1 MNDILIV
8 MVKELKEFWRARG
21 GMRSRLVSFL
31 PIFFV
36 FGVFWPLQGREA
48 WTSVP
53 FLPGM
58 LFMLLPLT
66 LAGSTAAD
74 SFAGERERHTLETLL
89 STRLSDRDI
98 YAGKVLATTLY
109 CTGLVWACAL
119 IALITLDLTRG
130 NEPIFWYA
138 GISWL
143 LIIVGT
149 LLLAVLMTAIGVLV
163 SLRAATVRAAAQTF
177 SLITLVVFVGVP
189 LLVQFLPASVQLA
202 LAQALTTSDMTL
214 VAILAGVVIAI
225 ADLVLLAL
233 GTARFQRTR
242 LILEE

>member
-8 MVKELKEFWRARG
+8 MIKELKEFWRARG
-21 GMRSRLVSFL
+21 GMRSRMASFL
-31 PIFFV
+31 PVFFI

-48 WTSVP
+48 WVSVP
-53 FLPGM
+53 FLPGL

-66 LAGSTAAD
+66 LAGGTAAD

-98 YAGKVLATTLY
+98 FAGKVLATTLY
-109 CTGLVWACAL
+109 CTGLVWTCAL
-119 IALITLDLTRG
+119 IALITLNATRG
-130 NEPIFWYA
+130 SGPLFWYA
-138 GISWL
+138 SISWL
-143 LIIVGT
+143 LITGGT
-149 LLLAVLMTAIGVLV
+149 LLLAVLMTALGVLV

-177 SLITLVVFVGVP
+177 SLITLAVFVGVP
-189 LLVQFLPASVQLA
+189 LLVQFLPAAAQLA
-202 LAQALTTSDMTL
+202 LAEALTTSDMTL
-214 VAILAGVVIAI
+214 AAILAGCVIAI
-225 ADLVLLAL
+225 ADVVLLAL

>member
-1 MNDILIV
+1 MNDTLII
-8 MVKELKEFWRARG
+8 MFKELKEFWRARG
-21 GMRSRLVSFL
+21 GLRSRLVSFL

-48 WTSVP
+48 WESVP
-53 FLPGM
+53 FLPGL

-66 LAGSTAAD
+66 LAGGTAAD

-98 YAGKVLATTLY
+98 YIGKVLATTLY
-109 CTGLVWACAL
+109 CTSLVWICAL
-119 IALITLDLTRG
+119 IALVTLNVTRG
-130 NEPIFWYA
+130 GGPLFWYA

-143 LIIVGT
+143 LITAGT

-177 SLITLVVFVGVP
+177 SLVTLVIFVGVP
-189 LLVQFLPASVQLA
+189 LLVQFLPHRVQ
-202 LAQALTTSDMTL
+202 
-214 VAILAGVVIAI
+214 AILAKALSSANMTPVALVVAG
-225 ADLVLLAL
+225 AVALANAVLLAL
-233 GTARFQRTR
+233 GIARFQRTR